1 MTDLLSSAFEMDR
14 TVGAAEALA
23 RMGGALLL
31 GGLVAAIYRWI
42 RGAAVARSELMATLV
57 LLAVLLCL
65 ATLVIGDNVARAFSI
80 VGALSI
86 VRFRTVVRDTR
97 DTAFVIAAVTVG
109 LAAGAGYFVAPFL
122 ALPVIVV
129 AAFAFAP
136 RGQGLGA
143 SGTRRHEVCVRT
155 APDFGAAGEI
165 RRAIEGC
172 AEDIEFM
179 SITQPKGGEGVQR
192 TWEVTLRHGHDLECV
207 QQAVRALPGVVAV
220 EVRRG

>member
-1 MTDLLSSAFEMDR
+1 VPEFLTK
-14 TVGAAEALA
+14 ALA
-23 RMGGALLL
+23 EGQAADPWEVLVR
-31 GGLVAAIYRWI
+31 LVAALVLGGVVAWIYARTT
-42 RGAAVARSELMATLV
+42 RGDESAASLPTTLV
-57 LLAVLLCL
+57 LLAVLI
-65 ATLVIGDNVARAFSI
+65 AMVTQVIGDNVARAFSI

-109 LAAGAGYFVAPFL
+109 MAAGAGYFVAPFL